1 MAEQAYAYV
10 TLIPVAKGFQSAVAK
25 ELGGAKGVGKTAG
38 EQTGKTFSKGFAGPL
53 KGLAVAVGGA
63 LAAVG
68 VGRFFSD
75 SIEKASDLGESI
87 NAVNV
92 SYGEFADDVL
102 ALGTDVAS
110 RLGLTTTD
118 FNAAAVRFSAFA
130 ERVVG
135 EGGNVAGFVDDITT
149 RAADFA
155 SVFNI
160 DVSEALQVFQSG
172 LSGEAEPLKRFG
184 INLLDSEVSAYAYR
198 AGIAS
203 VGEALTETEKVQAR
217 YGLLLESTAK
227 TAGDFANT
235 SDGLANS
242 QRILQANFSGLQAQI
257 GENLAPVMATFVSS
271 LVPLADYIF
280 PKIADFVN
288 THLVPVLSGAADNVR
303 RLVGQFT
310 TGYLDFD
317 GVLDRITA
325 KIRSFFEG
333 GGLTDAFETLAGY
346 RETIFNAVLEAVPGI
361 LDAFMEFLPQLIDFF
376 LNTMLPRLL
385 EQMTEIIRQLI
396 ELTVTLLPQL
406 VETLVDMIPELLDGA
421 VELFNA
427 IIDALIEIT
436 PLLID
441 AVIDLLP
448 KITSSLLDMLPD
460 IIDASMDLFEGI
472 IEGLIDATPLIIDAV
487 FDLIPVIIETLI
499 ENIPK
504 IVEAG
509 KDLLTGLATGIIQN
523 APRLLGEAVASMGN
537 NIVNGF
543 KDFMGIESPSTVM
556 MVYGRNVSQGVAKG
570 IEDETD
576 AVTKAATNLG
586 NAATSAVDKA
596 IEEIESKFEV
606 ITNIPQMLSD
616 GMEEAFEFTVAQA
629 RKMANEV
636 EGFFAKFDE
645 AGKLLQSY
653 SGYGVES
660 LAPTVTGG
668 MLDVGKI
675 TDTLN
680 SLERAGY
687 SNVAEAAF
695 GGSLQQAFDTIL
707 GQQTYYNPQTGMS
720 TTISGNLTDEA
731 LERVLGPGFEAL
743 PSLDKS
749 VEELTDVME
758 SLNDQVAAKGLT
770 PFADGGLVT
779 GPTAALIG
787 EAGPEV
793 VIPLNKFESMMGMGG
808 PGKSINYYAAPN
820 QSLDN
825 EQALFQAM
833 RRAKVVA
840 NW

>member
-68 VGRFFSD
+68 VTQFFKT
-75 SIEKASDLGESI
+75 SIARASDLGESI
-87 NAVNV
+87 NAVTV

-102 ALGTDVAS
+102 ALGGDVAS

-135 EGGNVAGFVDDITT
+135 EGGNVAGFVDSITT
-149 RAADFA
+149 RASDFA

-160 DVSEALQVFQSG
+160 EVSEALQVFQSG

-242 QRILQANFSGLQAQI
+242 QKILQANFSNLQAEV

-271 LVPLADYIF
+271 LVPLANEIF
-280 PKIADFVN
+280 PKIANFVN
-288 THLVPVLSGAADNVR
+288 THLVPVLDRAAQNVR

-310 TGYLDFD
+310 SGYLDFD

-346 RETIFNAVLEAVPGI
+346 RETMFNAVLEAVPGI
-361 LDAFMEFLPQLIDFF
+361 LEAFMEFLPQLVDFF
-376 LNTMLPRLL
+376 MNTMLPRLL
-385 EQMTEIIRQLI
+385 EQWTIIIRQL
-396 ELTVTLLPQL
+396 LDLVVTLLPQL
-406 VETLVDMIPELLDGA
+406 VETLVEMIPELLDGA
-421 VELFNA
+421 IALFNA
-427 IIDALIEIT
+427 IVDALIEIT

-441 AVIDLLP
+441 AVIELMP
-448 KITSSLLDMLPD
+448 KIIGTLLDMLPEL
-460 IIDASMDLFEGI
+460 IEASMELFEGI

-504 IVEAG
+504 IIDAG
-509 KDLLTGLATGIIQN
+509 MELVKGLAKGIIDN
-523 APRLLGEAVASMGN
+523 APRLLGEAVSSLGN

-543 KDFMGIESPSTVM
+543 KDFMGINSPARVM
-556 MVYGRNVSQGVAKG
+556 IPYGMMVSQGVAKG
-570 IEDETD
+570 IEDETE
-576 AVTKAATNLG
+576 AVTTAATNLG
-586 NAATSAVDKA
+586 NAATSAARAAVEDF
-596 IEEIESKFEV
+596 ESTFEI
-606 ITNIPQMLSD
+606 ITNIPQMLTS

-629 RKMANEV
+629 RKMAKEV
-636 EGFFAKFDE
+636 EGFYAKFNE
-645 AGKLLQSY
+645 AGELQNVY
-653 SGYGVES
+653 TGYGVAMEVP
-660 LAPTVTGG
+660 AVGG
-668 MLDVGKI
+668 RTLDVGKL
-675 TDTLN
+675 TDDINALYKY
-680 SLERAGY
+680 AGAQT
-687 SNVAEAAF
+687 VAEMTQIQKDVF
-695 GGSLQQAFDTIL
+695 GGATLQQAIDAIT
-707 GQQTYYNPQTGMS
+707 GQAPVEGLAYSVDQLVEAVD
-720 TTISGNLTDEA
+720 NLSKAVDE
-731 LERVLGPGFEAL
+731 
-743 PSLDKS
+743 
-749 VEELTDVME
+749 
-758 SLNDQVAAKGLT
+758 KGLT
-770 PFADGGLVT
+770 PFANGGLVT

-793 VIPLNKFESMMGMGG
+793 VIPLNRFESMMGLD
-808 PGKSINYYAAPN
+808 GKGKTVNYYAAQN
-820 QSLDN
+820 QSLDS

>member
-38 EQTGKTFSKGFAGPL
+38 EQTGKSFSKSFAGPL

-63 LAAVG
+63 LAAIG
-68 VGRFFSD
+68 VGKFFGD

-92 SYGEFADDVL
+92 SYGEFADEVL
-102 ALGTDVAS
+102 ALGGDVAS

-135 EGGNVAGFVDDITT
+135 QGGNVAGFVDDITT

-184 INLLDSEVSAYAYR
+184 INLLDSEVKAYAYR
-198 AGIAS
+198 AGIAAI
-203 VGEALTETEKVQAR
+203 GDELTETEKVQAR
-217 YGLLLESTAK
+217 YGLLLESTNK

-242 QRILQANFSGLQAQI
+242 QRILEANFSGLQAQI
-257 GENLAPVMATFVSS
+257 GENLAPVMATFVST
-271 LVPLADYIF
+271 LVPLADTIF

-288 THLVPVLSGAADNVR
+288 THLVPVLDNAAQNVR

-325 KIRSFFEG
+325 KLSSFFSEG
-333 GGLTDAFETLAGY
+333 GLDSTFQTLSEY
-346 RETIFNAVLEAVPGI
+346 RYKIFSAVLEAVPGI
-361 LDAFMEFLPQLIDFF
+361 VDAFVTFMPQLIDFF
-376 LNTMLPRLL
+376 LKTMLPNMLA
-385 EQMTEIIRQLI
+385 QMQLI
-396 ELTVTLLPQL
+396 IGQLIAVVRELLPGL
-406 VETLVDMIPELLDGA
+406 VETLVSMLPDLLLA
-421 VELFNA
+421 ALELFNMLVEA
-427 IIDALIEIT
+427 VIEIT

-441 AVIDLLP
+441 TVIDLLP
-448 KITSSLLDMLPD
+448 QIIRTLIDMLPEL
-460 IIDASMDLFEGI
+460 IDAAMELFNGI
-472 IEGLIDATPLIIDAV
+472 AEGLIEATPVIIDAV

-509 KDLLTGLATGIIQN
+509 KDLLVGLATGIIQN
-523 APRLLGEAVASMGN
+523 APRLLGEAVATMGN

-543 KDFMGIESPSTVM
+543 KDFMGINSPARVM
-556 MVYGRNVSQGVAKG
+556 IPYGMMVSQGVAKG
-570 IEDETD
+570 IEDETE

-586 NAATSAVDKA
+586 NAATSAAKA
-596 IEEIESKFEV
+596 AVEDFEATFEI
-606 ITNIPQMLSD
+606 ITNIPQMLTD
-616 GMEEAFEFTVAQA
+616 GMAEAFEFTVAQA
-629 RKMANEV
+629 KKMADEV
-636 EGFFAKFDE
+636 EGFYAKFNE
-645 AGKLLQSY
+645 AGELQSVY
-653 SGYGVES
+653 SGYGVS
-660 LAPTVTGG
+660 MDVPAVGG
-668 MLDVGKI
+668 GTLDVGGLI
-675 TDTLN
+675 DDIN
-680 SLERAGY
+680 SLYKYAGAQTI
-687 SNVAEAAF
+687 AEMTQIQKDVF
-695 GGSLQQAFDTIL
+695 GGATLQQAIDAIT
-707 GQQTYYNPQTGMS
+707 GQAPVEGLAYSVDQL
-720 TTISGNLTDEA
+720 IEAVDNLSKA
-731 LERVLGPGFEAL
+731 
-743 PSLDKS
+743 
-749 VEELTDVME
+749 VEER
-758 SLNDQVAAKGLT
+758 GLT
-770 PFADGGLVT
+770 PFAKGGLVT

-793 VIPLNKFESMMGMGG
+793 VIPLNRFENMMAMDGK
-808 PGKSINYYAAPN
+808 GKSINYYAAPN
-820 QSLDN
+820 QSIDS

-840 NW
+840 SW